1 MYQDRQDAVQ
11 QIACLGTPLFAFPPI
26 ASALIIQVPI
36 YPRPVIRLGEDCP
49 FVSCN
54 RHPSYSEAY
63 RPWRG
68 VARSRLRTEDSKM
81 SESLVSAIGNGLGE
95 PGGRFGFMLSR
106 RAFAEKKVLRC
117 AVFPPVCAWLICIG
131 KAASRSAFAGGCFW
145 SLLRDLRLE
154 ERQVN
159 RKAWYQRKGA
169 ICGTGLQR
177 LGCQR
182 SGQNASSRKTPG
194 GYGLGS
200 RKAGFSRR
208 LPLQA
213 PSEARLL
220 GRPRRRGKCGKAS

>member
-54 RHPSYSEAY
+54 RLPSYSEAY
-63 RPWRG
+63 RPRRG

-106 RAFAEKKVLRC
+106 RAFAGKPALRC
-117 AVFPPVCAWLICIG
+117 AVFPPVCAWLLPCIG
-131 KAASRSAFAGGCFW
+131 KAASQSAFAGGCFW
-145 SLLRDLRLE
+145 SLPRDL
-154 ERQVN
+154 
-159 RKAWYQRKGA
+159 
-169 ICGTGLQR
+169 
-177 LGCQR
+177 
-182 SGQNASSRKTPG
+182 
-194 GYGLGS
+194 
-200 RKAGFSRR
+200 
-208 LPLQA
+208 
-213 PSEARLL
+213 
-220 GRPRRRGKCGKAS
+220 

>member
-54 RHPSYSEAY
+54 RLPSYSEAY
-63 RPWRG
+63 RPRRG

-117 AVFPPVCAWLICIG
+117 AVFPPVCAWLILHRE
-131 KAASRSAFAGGCFW
+131 SRIPVRFAGGCFW

-154 ERQVN
+154 ERQVPESLVSTE
-159 RKAWYQRKGA
+159 R
-169 ICGTGLQR
+169 
-177 LGCQR
+177 
-182 SGQNASSRKTPG
+182 
-194 GYGLGS
+194 GYL
-200 RKAGFSRR
+200 RYRAAAPRMPAFRAECIKPENSRR
-208 LPLQA
+208 I
-213 PSEARLL
+213 
-220 GRPRRRGKCGKAS
+220 RPW

>member
-26 ASALIIQVPI
+26 ASALIIQVSI

-54 RHPSYSEAY
+54 RLPSYSEAY
-63 RPWRG
+63 RPRRG

-117 AVFPPVCAWLICIG
+117 AVFPPVCAWLILHRESRIPVRFRRGLFWEPAERFAIG
-131 KAASRSAFAGGCFW
+131 
-145 SLLRDLRLE
+145 
-154 ERQVN
+154 
-159 RKAWYQRKGA
+159 
-169 ICGTGLQR
+169 
-177 LGCQR
+177 
-182 SGQNASSRKTPG
+182 
-194 GYGLGS
+194 
-200 RKAGFSRR
+200 RKAGKPES
-208 LPLQA
+208 LV
-213 PSEARLL
+213 ST
-220 GRPRRRGKCGKAS
+220 GKGLSAVQGCSA